1 MSENKPAEIR
11 PIDGTDFEEMSKA
24 INSVKFNFSRPFRG
38 LGKRASI
45 PLAFSFA
52 GRVVEFFC
60 ESAVLESKPEDPA
73 FGFTRDDVYYFE
85 GVVMYD
91 HEGSDTE
98 NVFGEMLAFENFLA
112 KYVDDPMARVFL
124 TRKMDELREAS
135 HLDEEALHNVN
146 SMYMNREV
154 GEKIVDIRLH

>member
-1 MSENKPAEIR
+1 MRENKPDEIR
-11 PIDGTDFEEMSKA
+11 PIDGTNFDEMTKA
-24 INSVKFNFSRPFRG
+24 VNSVKFNFSRPFRG
-38 LGKRASI
+38 LGKRAAI

-52 GRVVEFFC
+52 GRTVEFFC
-60 ESAVLESKPEDPA
+60 EAAVLESKPEDPA
-73 FGFTRDDVYYFE
+73 IGFTKADVYYFE
-85 GVVMYD
+85 GVVLYD

-124 TRKMDELREAS
+124 ARKMDELREAS
-135 HLDEEALHNVN
+135 RLDEEAIQNVN